1 MISAEALNDV
11 QQRQAE
17 LTPEKL
23 AEDPSFITVLH
34 HATEI
39 AVRTHQ
45 KEKRQYLKNAII
57 NSTKPNPPDFDK
69 QMYFLRLIEELTVD
83 HVLILDLYRNPRE
96 WFAHRQITPQEFMSA
111 GRDQVLLQAYPDEAK
126 SEDFRILVV
135 NDLERRGL
143 MGSITGLVSGRAVY
157 DSITSK
163 IGKEFI
169 EYISK

>member
-1 MISAEALNDV
+1 
-11 QQRQAE
+11 
-17 LTPEKL
+17 
-23 AEDPSFITVLH
+23 
-34 HATEI
+34 
-39 AVRTHQ
+39 
-45 KEKRQYLKNAII
+45 
-57 NSTKPNPPDFDK
+57 
-69 QMYFLRLIEELTVD
+69 
-83 HVLILDLYRNPRE
+83 
-96 WFAHRQITPQEFMSA
+96 MSA